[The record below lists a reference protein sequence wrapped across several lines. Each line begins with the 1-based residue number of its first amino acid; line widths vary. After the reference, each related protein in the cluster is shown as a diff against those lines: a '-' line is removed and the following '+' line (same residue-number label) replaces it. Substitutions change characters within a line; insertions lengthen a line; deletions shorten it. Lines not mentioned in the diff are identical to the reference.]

1 MIIQSPSGLSS
12 GVPSGGKLSNGL
24 PTTNTPGADNSG
36 SAPFHKH
43 KSLGGAGTALQ
54 TSSNE
59 GGSKKMSSPKNMA
72 M

>member
-12 GVPSGGKLSNGL
+12 GIPSGGKLSNGL

-43 KSLGGAGTALQ
+43 KSLGGAGTAL
-54 TSSNE
+54 
-59 GGSKKMSSPKNMA
+59 
-72 M
+72 